1 LFAKQLPLHIKR
13 FIFQPGLEYQDSY
26 MDFIQTFKIAARAL
40 RTNKM
45 RSFLTM
51 LGIIIGIA
59 AVIAMM
65 AVGSGA
71 SYVISQQIASIGSNI
86 ILVMPGS
93 TTSGGIRTGAGGVQS
108 LTADD
113 ARAIMAECPSVERA
127 SGVVRST
134 SQVVAGNLNWS
145 TIVMGAA
152 PELFEIREWP
162 VVSGRGIN
170 QQDTDSAAKVCLLG
184 QTVANNLFG
193 SDDPVGK
200 MVRIKKIPFTVIG
213 VLDRKGQSPQ
223 GTDQDDSIFVPLRT
237 AQIKLA
243 RNPFPNAVGS
253 ILVQARNEALLNKAE
268 EEINS
273 LLMQRHRIT
282 GSKEKDFSTRN
293 LSEILA
299 VAEQSSK
306 AMSLLLGAVASI
318 SLIVGGIGIMNI
330 MLVSVTERTREIGI
344 RMAIGARTRDILW
357 QFMTEAVLLTMMG
370 GIIGILL
377 GAGGASVVSKIL
389 AWPTLISLK
398 SVLVAFFFS
407 GAVGIF
413 FGFYPARKAA
423 GLNPIDA
430 LRYE

>member
-1 LFAKQLPLHIKR
+1 
-13 FIFQPGLEYQDSY
+13 
-26 MDFIQTFKIAARAL
+26 MDFLQTIKISLRAL

-86 ILVMPGS
+86 ILVIPGS
-93 TTSGGIRTGAGGVQS
+93 TTSGGLRTGSGGAQTLS
-108 LTADD
+108 SDD
-113 ARAIMAECPSVERA
+113 VKAIMSECPSVALA
-127 SGVVRST
+127 SGTVRS
-134 SQVVAGNLNWS
+134 SGQVVYGNLNWS
-145 TIVMGAA
+145 TVIMGGT

-162 VVSGRGIN
+162 VSAGRSIT
-170 QQDTDSAAKVCLLG
+170 QQDVDSAGKVCLLG
-184 QTVANNLFG
+184 QTVADSLFG
-193 SDDPVGK
+193 SADAIGK
-200 MVRIKKIPFTVIG
+200 IIRIKKIPFTIVG
-213 VLDRKGQSPQ
+213 VLERKGQSPQ
-223 GTDQDDSIFVPLRT
+223 GTDQDDTIFVPLRT
-237 AQIKLA
+237 AQ
-243 RNPFPNAVGS
+243 RNLVRAQHTNNVGAL
-253 ILVQARNEALLNKAE
+253 IVQAKSKDLLDKAE

-273 LLMQRHRIT
+273 LLNQRHRIT
-282 GSKEKDFSTRN
+282 GGKEPDFSTRN

-344 RMAIGARTRDILW
+344 RMAIGARKNDILM
-357 QFMTEAVLLTMMG
+357 QFMTEAVMLTLIG
-370 GIIGILL
+370 GLL
-377 GAGGASVVSKIL
+377 GIALGAIGATIVSKIL
-389 AWPTLISLK
+389 SWPTLISIQ
-398 SVLVAFFFS
+398 SITVAFFFS
-407 GAVGIF
+407 GAIGIF
-413 FGFYPARKAA
+413 FGFYPAKKAA

>member
-1 LFAKQLPLHIKR
+1 
-13 FIFQPGLEYQDSY
+13 
-26 MDFIQTFKIAARAL
+26 MDFLQTLKIALRAL

-71 SYVISQQIASIGSNI
+71 SYVISEQIASIGSNI
-86 ILVMPGS
+86 ILVLPGS
-93 TTSGGIRTGAGGVQS
+93 TTSGGMRSGMGGAQT
-108 LTADD
+108 LTSDD
-113 ARAIMAECPSVERA
+113 VKAIMTECPSVEMA
-127 SGVVRST
+127 APTVRS
-134 SQVVAGNLNWS
+134 SGLAVYGNMNWS
-145 TIVMGAA
+145 TVIMGTT
-152 PELFEIREWP
+152 PELFDIREWG
-162 VVSGRGIN
+162 VVDGRSIG
-170 QQDTDSAAKVCLLG
+170 QQDVDGASKVCLLG
-184 QTVANNLFG
+184 LTVAENLFG
-193 SDDPVGK
+193 SAEPVGK
-200 MVRIKKIPFTVIG
+200 IIRIKKIPFTVIG
-213 VLDRKGQSPQ
+213 LLERKGQSPQ
-223 GTDQDDSIFVPLRT
+223 GQDQDDTIFVPLRT
-237 AQIKLA
+237 AQ
-243 RNPFPNAVGS
+243 RNLVRSQHTNTIGAV
-253 ILVQARNEALLNKAE
+253 LVKAKSEALLGKAE
-268 EEINS
+268 GEIQA
-273 LLMQRHRIT
+273 LLNQRHRIT
-282 GSKEKDFSTRN
+282 ANKDPDFSTRN

-344 RMAIGARTRDILW
+344 RMAIGARKNDILL
-357 QFMTEAVLLTMMG
+357 QFMTEAVLLTMLG
-370 GIIGILL
+370 GVIGIIL
-377 GAGGASVVSKIL
+377 GAAGATVVSRL
-389 AWPTLISLK
+389 LSWPTLISIQ
-398 SVLVAFFFS
+398 SITIAFFFS

>member
-1 LFAKQLPLHIKR
+1 MT
-13 FIFQPGLEYQDSY
+13 
-26 MDFIQTFKIAARAL
+26 MDFLQTLKIALRAL

-86 ILVMPGS
+86 ILVLPGS
-93 TTSGGIRTGAGGVQS
+93 TTSGGLRSGMGGAQTLTGEDV
-108 LTADD
+108 
-113 ARAIMAECPSVERA
+113 RAIMDECPSVESAAPTVRT
-127 SGVVRST
+127 SGLAVY
-134 SQVVAGNLNWS
+134 GNMNWS
-145 TIVMGAA
+145 TIVMGTT
-152 PELFEIREWP
+152 PELFEIREW
-162 VVSGRGIN
+162 VTSAGRTIS
-170 QQDTDSAAKVCLLG
+170 QQDQDGASKVCLIG
-184 QTVANNLFG
+184 QTVSENLFG

-200 MVRIKKIPFTVIG
+200 IIRIKKIPFTVVG
-213 VLDRKGQSPQ
+213 LLDRKGQSPQ
-223 GTDQDDSIFVPLRT
+223 GQDQDDAIFVPLRT
-237 AQIKLA
+237 AQRNLSRSQHPNSIGAVMVKA
-243 RNPFPNAVGS
+243 RH
-253 ILVQARNEALLNKAE
+253 EALLAKAE
-268 EEINS
+268 SEIQA
-273 LLMQRHRIT
+273 LLNQRHRIT
-282 GSKEKDFSTRN
+282 NGKEPDYSTRN

-344 RMAIGARTRDILW
+344 RMAIGARRSDILL
-357 QFMTEAVLLTMMG
+357 QFMTEAVLLTMIG
-370 GIIGILL
+370 GMIGIAL
-377 GAGGASVVSKIL
+377 GAGGATAVSRFL
-389 AWPTLISLK
+389 EWPTLISLQ
-398 SVLVAFFFS
+398 SVSIAFFFS
-407 GAVGIF
+407 AAVGIF

>member
-1 LFAKQLPLHIKR
+1 
-13 FIFQPGLEYQDSY
+13 
-26 MDFIQTFKIAARAL
+26 MDFLQTVKIALRAL

-51 LGIIIGIA
+51 LGIIIGIS

-86 ILVMPGS
+86 ILVIPGS
-93 TTSGGIRTGAGGVQS
+93 TTSGGLRSGTGGAQT
-108 LTADD
+108 LTSDD
-113 ARAIMAECPSVERA
+113 VKAIMTECPSVEISA
-127 SGVVRST
+127 PTVRS
-134 SQVVAGNLNWS
+134 SGLAVYGNMNWS
-145 TIVMGAA
+145 TVIMGTT
-152 PELFEIREWP
+152 PELFDIREWG
-162 VVSGRGIN
+162 VVSGRSIG
-170 QQDTDSAAKVCLLG
+170 QQDVDGAAKVCLLG
-184 QTVANNLFG
+184 QTVAENLFG
-193 SDDPVGK
+193 GVDPVGK
-200 MVRIKKIPFTVIG
+200 IIRLKKVPFTVIG

-223 GTDQDDSIFVPLRT
+223 GQDQDDSIFVPLRT
-237 AQIKLA
+237 AQ
-243 RNPFPNAVGS
+243 RNLVRSQNTNTVGAVMVKAKS
-253 ILVQARNEALLNKAE
+253 EALLAKAE
-268 EEINS
+268 EEIQA
-273 LLMQRHRIT
+273 LLNQRHRIT
-282 GSKEKDFSTRN
+282 GGKEPDFSTRN

-344 RMAIGARTRDILW
+344 RMAIGARKNDILL
-357 QFMTEAVLLTMMG
+357 QFMTEAVLLTMIG
-370 GIIGILL
+370 GLIGIAL
-377 GAGGASVVSKIL
+377 GAAGATVVSRL
-389 AWPTLISLK
+389 LSWPTLISIQ
-398 SVLVAFFFS
+398 SITIAFFFS

>member
-1 LFAKQLPLHIKR
+1 
-13 FIFQPGLEYQDSY
+13 
-26 MDFIQTFKIAARAL
+26 MDFIQTLKIALRAL

-86 ILVMPGS
+86 ILVLPGS
-93 TTSGGIRTGAGGVQS
+93 TTSGGMRSGSGGAQT
-108 LTADD
+108 LTSDD
-113 ARAIMAECPSVERA
+113 VKAIMTECPSVETAA
-127 SGVVRST
+127 STVRS
-134 SQVVAGNLNWS
+134 SGLVVYGNMNWS
-145 TIVMGAA
+145 TVIMGTT
-152 PELFEIREWP
+152 PEMFDIREWG
-162 VVSGRGIN
+162 VVSGRSIG
-170 QQDTDSAAKVCLLG
+170 QQDADSAAKVCLLG
-184 QTVANNLFG
+184 QTVVENLFG
-193 SDDPVGK
+193 SADPVGSII
-200 MVRIKKIPFTVIG
+200 RIKKVPFTVIG
-213 VLDRKGQSPQ
+213 VLERKGQSPQ
-223 GTDQDDSIFVPLRT
+223 GTDQDDTIFVPLRT
-237 AQIKLA
+237 AQ
-243 RNPFPNAVGS
+243 RNLVRAQHTNTIGAVIVKAKS
-253 ILVQARNEALLNKAE
+253 EALLGKAE

-273 LLMQRHRIT
+273 LLNQRHRIT
-282 GSKEKDFSTRN
+282 NGKDPDFTTRN

-344 RMAIGARTRDILW
+344 RMAIGARKNDILL
-357 QFMTEAVLLTMMG
+357 QFMTEAVLLTMLG
-370 GIIGILL
+370 GLIGILL
-377 GAGGASVVSKIL
+377 GTIGATVVSKIL
-389 AWPTLISLK
+389 EWPTLISIE
-398 SVLVAFFFS
+398 SITIAFFFS

>member
-1 LFAKQLPLHIKR
+1 
-13 FIFQPGLEYQDSY
+13 
-26 MDFIQTFKIAARAL
+26 MDLLQTLKIALRAV
-40 RTNKM
+40 RANKM

-65 AVGSGA
+65 AVGAGA

-86 ILVMPGS
+86 ILVIPGT
-93 TTSGGIRTGAGGVQS
+93 TTSGGIRIGSGSSQT
-108 LTADD
+108 LTSDD
-113 ARAIMAECPSVERA
+113 ARAIMAECPSVETA
-127 SGVVRST
+127 AATVRST
-134 SQVVAGNLNWS
+134 GQVVYGNLNWA
-145 TIVMGAA
+145 TIIMGAT
-152 PELFEIREWP
+152 PELFDIREWG
-162 VVSGRGIN
+162 VVSGRPIG
-170 QQDTDSAAKVCLLG
+170 QQDVDGAAKVCLLG
-184 QTVANNLFG
+184 QTVADNLFG
-193 SDDPVGK
+193 SADPIGK

-213 VLDRKGQSPQ
+213 VLESKGQSPQ
-223 GTDQDDSIFVPLRT
+223 GADQDDTLFVPLRT
-237 AQIKLA
+237 AQ
-243 RNPFPNAVGS
+243 RNLSRSPFPNSVGAL
-253 ILVQARNEALLNKAE
+253 LVKARSEALLDKAE

-273 LLMQRHRIT
+273 LLKQRHRIT
-282 GSKEKDFSTRN
+282 GNKEPDFTTRN

-299 VAEQSSK
+299 VAEQSSR

-344 RMAIGARTRDILW
+344 RMAIGARRKDILL
-357 QFMTEAVLLTMMG
+357 QFLIEAVLLTMIG
-370 GIIGILL
+370 GIIGIIL
-377 GAGGASVVSKIL
+377 GAGGALAVSRL
-389 AWPTLISLK
+389 LDWPTLISTR
-398 SVLVAFFFS
+398 SITVAFFFS